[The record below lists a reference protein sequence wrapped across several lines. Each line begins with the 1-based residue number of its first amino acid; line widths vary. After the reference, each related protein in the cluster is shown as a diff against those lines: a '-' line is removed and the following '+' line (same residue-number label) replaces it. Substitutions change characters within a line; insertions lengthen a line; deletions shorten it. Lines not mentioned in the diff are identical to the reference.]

1 VSIRVPEQ
9 IIPNP
14 LTLEPAAMKNFTNSL
29 LDRDNLNL
37 VLDNLKLGVIA
48 HTPERIIT
56 VFNKEAEKITGYK
69 KEEVIGQDCH
79 LIFQAPFCGSKC
91 SFCDETPDLTSETK
105 QYPVTTITKE
115 GGTRHLDMTI
125 SAIIDNAGIFKGVIA
140 SFKDMTDSINLSLR
154 AENLSNFAG
163 IIGKDKSMQDI
174 FRQIRDV
181 ALYNYPV
188 HVSGDTGT
196 GKERV
201 AYAIH
206 DISSYGTG
214 AFVPVNC
221 GAIPE
226 GIVESE
232 LFGHVKGAFSGAVK
246 ERKGR
251 FELAHKGTLFLD
263 EVAELPLKTQV
274 KLLRFLQEGSFEKV
288 GGEKKVSVDVRIIS
302 ATNKNLKEEVQQGR
316 FREDLYYRL
325 NVIPIHL
332 PPLRKRQSDIPLLAE
347 HFLREAE
354 MESGNKVPDLAP
366 ETMDLMLDYRWPGNV
381 RELKNVIQFS
391 VVRSRGDKILP
402 SDLPMDL
409 AGDARIPA
417 PLPEPI
423 ELILTRGKLTI
434 ESVKTA
440 LVKTGGN
447 KSKAARVLGVG
458 RATLYRF
465 LTRNQEIRDYANRF

>member
-1 VSIRVPEQ
+1 MTDLIHP
-9 IIPNP
+9 I
-14 LTLEPAAMKNFTNSL
+14 
-29 LDRDNLNL
+29 LDHDNLNL
-37 VLDNLKLGVIA
+37 VLDNLKLGIIA

-56 VFNKEAEKITGYK
+56 VFNKEAEKITGYL
-69 KEEVIGQDCH
+69 KEEVIGNDCH
-79 LIFQAPFCGSKC
+79 KVFQTPFCGGKC
-91 SFCDETPDLTSETK
+91 SFCDGTPEFSFGSKE
-105 QYPVTTITKE
+105 YPLNIITKD
-115 GGTRHLDMTI
+115 GSTRQLEMTV
-125 SAIIDNAGIFKGVIA
+125 SAIINHDKIFKGVLA
-140 SFKDMTDSINLSLR
+140 SFRDVTESFNLSLK
-154 AENLSNFAG
+154 AENLSSFAG
-163 IIGKDKSMQDI
+163 IIGKDKAMQDI

-188 HVSGDTGT
+188 HVSGETGT

-232 LFGHVKGAFSGAVK
+232 LFGHVKGAFSGAIK

-251 FELAHKGTLFLD
+251 FELANKGTLFLD

-288 GGEKKVSVDVRIIS
+288 GGEKKESVEVRIIS
-302 ATNKNLKEEVQQGR
+302 ASNKNLKEEVTAGR

-332 PPLRKRQSDIPLLAE
+332 PPLMQRKSDIPLLAA
-347 HFLREAE
+347 HFLKEAE
-354 MESGNKVPDLAP
+354 QESPNAVPQLARAAL
-366 ETMDLMLDYRWPGNV
+366 DIMLDYHWPGNV

-391 VVRSRGDKILP
+391 VVRSRGSHILP
-402 SDLPMDL
+402 SDLPMEIIQGRDL
-409 AGDARIPA
+409 TFRVKEKYPSPDTA
-417 PLPEPI
+417 
-423 ELILTRGKLTI
+423 ILARGKLDI
-434 ESVKTA
+434 ESVKA
-440 LVKTGGN
+440 AIKQTGGN

-465 LTRNQEIRDYANRF
+465 FAQNDEIKNFADHF

>member
-1 VSIRVPEQ
+1 
-9 IIPNP
+9 
-14 LTLEPAAMKNFTNSL
+14 MKNFTHSL

-48 HTPERIIT
+48 HTPDRIIT
-56 VFNKEAEKITGYK
+56 VFNKEAEKITGYT
-69 KEEVIGQDCH
+69 KEEVIGKDCH
-79 LIFQAPFCGSKC
+79 IIFQAPFCGSKC
-91 SFCDETPDLTSETK
+91 SFCNKVPDLNDATK
-105 QYPVTTITKE
+105 EYPVTTITKSGE
-115 GGTRHLDMTI
+115 TRHLEMTV
-125 SAIIDNAGIFKGVIA
+125 SALIDNEGVFNGVIA
-140 SFKDMTDSINLSLR
+140 SFKDLTETIRLSLK

-163 IIGKDKSMQDI
+163 IIGKDKGMQDI

-188 HVSGDTGT
+188 NVSGETGT

-288 GGEKKVSVDVRIIS
+288 GGEKKISVDVRIIS
-302 ATNKNLKEEVQQGR
+302 ATNKNLKEEVKAGR
-316 FREDLYYRL
+316 FRQDLFYRL
-325 NVIPIHL
+325 NVIPIDL
-332 PPLRKRQSDIPLLAE
+332 PPLRHRKSDIPLLAA
-347 HFLREAE
+347 HFLKEAE
-354 MESGNKVPDLAP
+354 QESSNPIPDLGNGTI
-366 ETMDLMLDYRWPGNV
+366 ELMLDYHWPGNV

-391 VVRSRGDKILP
+391 VVRSRGSQILP
-402 SDLPMDL
+402 KDLPLEIIQDTVL
-409 AGDARIPA
+409 PQ
-417 PLPEPI
+417 PLQDPEPQI
-423 ELILTRGKLTI
+423 EMPLTRGKLT
-434 ESVKTA
+434 EVSVRTA
-440 LVKTGGN
+440 LIKTGGN

-465 LTRNQEIRDYANRF
+465 LAQNETAQSFADQL

>member
-1 VSIRVPEQ
+1 
-9 IIPNP
+9 
-14 LTLEPAAMKNFTNSL
+14 MKNFTHSL

-37 VLDNLKLGVIA
+37 VLDNLKMGVIA
-48 HTPERIIT
+48 HTPGRIIT
-56 VFNKEAEKITGYK
+56 VFNKEAEKITGYS

-79 LIFQAPFCGSKC
+79 VVFQAPFCGGKC
-91 SFCDETPDLTSETK
+91 SFCGPVPDLNSD
-105 QYPVTTITKE
+105 TKE
-115 GGTRHLDMTI
+115 YPITTLTKSGETRHLEMTV
-125 SAIIDNAGIFKGVIA
+125 SALIDNEGIFQGVIA
-140 SFKDMTDSINLSLR
+140 SFKDMTDSIQTSLR

-163 IIGKDKSMQDI
+163 IIGKDKAMQDI

-201 AYAIH
+201 ACAIH
-206 DISSYGTG
+206 DISSYGNG

-251 FELAHKGTLFLD
+251 FELADKGTLFLD

-302 ATNKNLKEEVQQGR
+302 ATNKDLKEEVKAGR
-316 FREDLYYRL
+316 FREDLFYRL

-332 PPLRKRQSDIPLLAE
+332 PPLRQRKQDIPLLAA
-347 HFLREAE
+347 HFLKEAE
-354 MESGNKVPDLAP
+354 EESGNPVPNLADD
-366 ETMDLMLDYRWPGNV
+366 TLAVMLDYRWPGNV

-391 VVRSRGDKILP
+391 VVRSRGKAILP
-402 SDLPMDL
+402 RDLPRDMIR
-409 AGDARIPA
+409 DAQAA
-417 PLPEPI
+417 PYTEAPEPADTEI
-423 ELILTRGKLTI
+423 SLIRGKLTPD
-434 ESVKTA
+434 SVRAA
-440 LVKTGGN
+440 LTKTGGN

-465 LTRNQEIRDYANRF
+465 LAQQEEIRAFADTF

>member
-1 VSIRVPEQ
+1 
-9 IIPNP
+9 
-14 LTLEPAAMKNFTNSL
+14 MKNFAQSL

-37 VLDNLKLGVIA
+37 VLDNLKLGIIA
-48 HTPERIIT
+48 HTPKRIIT
-56 VFNKEAEKITGYK
+56 VFNREAEKITGYK
-69 KEEVIGQDCH
+69 KEEVIGKDCH
-79 LIFQAPFCGSKC
+79 IIFQAPFCGSKC
-91 SFCDETPDLTSETK
+91 SFCGETPDFISETK
-105 QYPVTTITKE
+105 QYPVTTITKDGE
-115 GGTRHLDMTI
+115 TRHLDMTV
-125 SAIIDNAGIFKGVIA
+125 SAIMDNAGIFKGVIA
-140 SFKDMTDSINLSLR
+140 SFKDMTSAIQLSLR
-154 AENLSNFAG
+154 AEKMSSFAG

-181 ALYNYPV
+181 ALYSYPV

-332 PPLRKRQSDIPLLAE
+332 PPLRKRQSDIPLLTA
-347 HFLREAE
+347 HFLKEAE
-354 MESGNKVPDLAP
+354 QESHNKVPVLAP
-366 ETMDLMLDYRWPGNV
+366 ETLNLMMDYRWPGNV

-391 VVRSRGDKILP
+391 VVRSRGDKIMP
-402 SDLPMDL
+402 ADLPMDIATDL
-409 AGDARIPA
+409 TMDLKIDNRIPPSTHI
-417 PLPEPI
+417 PLESSGSSPMAIPPA
-423 ELILTRGKLTI
+423 RGKLTI
-434 ESVKTA
+434 ESVKKA
-440 LVKTGGN
+440 LTKTGGN

-465 LTRNQEIRDYANRF
+465 LAQNEEARDYANRF

>member
-1 VSIRVPEQ
+1 MENDTMTDLAQPIL
-9 IIPNP
+9 NH
-14 LTLEPAAMKNFTNSL
+14 
-29 LDRDNLNL
+29 DNLNF
-37 VLDNLKLGVIA
+37 VLDSLKLGIIC

-56 VFNKEAEKITGYK
+56 LFNKEAERITGYL
-69 KEEVIGQDCH
+69 KEDVIGKDCH
-79 LIFQAPFCGSKC
+79 IVFQSPFCGGKC
-91 SFCDETPDLTSETK
+91 SFCDGPPQFPLDTK
-105 QYPVTTITKE
+105 EYPLNIITK
-115 GGTRHLDMTI
+115 GGSARQLEMTV
-125 SAIIDNAGIFKGVIA
+125 SAIIGHDNDFKGVIA
-140 SFKDMTDSINLSLR
+140 SFRDVTESFNLSLK
-154 AENLSNFAG
+154 AENLSSFAG

-174 FRQIRDV
+174 FSQIRDV

-232 LFGHVKGAFSGAVK
+232 LFGHVKGAFSGAIK

-251 FELAHKGTLFLD
+251 FELAHKGTLLLD

-302 ATNKNLKEEVQQGR
+302 STNKNLRDEVKTGR
-316 FREDLYYRL
+316 FREDLFYRL

-332 PPLRKRQSDIPLLAE
+332 PPLRQRKSDIPLLAA
-347 HFLREAE
+347 HFLKEAE
-354 MESGNKVPDLAP
+354 QESPNAVPQLAD
-366 ETMDLMLDYRWPGNV
+366 ETLNVMLDYHWPGNV
-381 RELKNVIQFS
+381 RELKNMIQFS
-391 VVRSRGDKILP
+391 VVRSRGKKILP
-402 SDLPMDL
+402 SDLPMEIIQDKDVTFRFS
-409 AGDARIPA
+409 GRPYTPQIIPA
-417 PLPEPI
+417 
-423 ELILTRGKLTI
+423 RGKLNI

-440 LVKTGGN
+440 IKKTAGN

-465 LTRNQEIRDYANRF
+465 LAQNEDIKDYSDQF

>member
-1 VSIRVPEQ
+1 MAD
-9 IIPNP
+9 
-14 LTLEPAAMKNFTNSL
+14 LTHTM
-29 LDRDNLNL
+29 LDHDNLNL
-37 VLDNLKLGVIA
+37 ILDNLKLGIIA
-48 HTPERIIT
+48 HTTERIIT
-56 VFNKEAEKITGYK
+56 FFNKEAEKITGYS
-69 KEEVIGQDCH
+69 KEEVLGQDCH
-79 LIFQAPFCGSKC
+79 MVFQAPFCGGKC
-91 SFCDETPDLTSETK
+91 SFCDDTPDFSFGAKEYPLNIITRDGLSK
-105 QYPVTTITKE
+105 QLEMNV
-115 GGTRHLDMTI
+115 
-125 SAIIDNAGIFKGVIA
+125 SAIIDKDNVFKGVLA
-140 SFKDMTDSINLSLR
+140 SFKDVTETFDMSLK

-163 IIGKDKSMQDI
+163 IIGKDKVMQDI

-201 AYAIH
+201 ACAIH
-206 DISSYGTG
+206 DISSYGNG

-263 EVAELPLKTQV
+263 EVADLPLKTQV

-288 GGEKKVSVDVRIIS
+288 GGEKKISVEVRIIS
-302 ATNKNLKEEVQQGR
+302 AANKDLRDEVKAGR

-332 PPLRKRQSDIPLLAE
+332 PPLRERKSDIPLLAA
-347 HFLREAE
+347 HFLKEAE
-354 MESGNKVPDLAP
+354 QESPNTVPELSRESLED
-366 ETMDLMLDYRWPGNV
+366 MLDYHWPGNV

-391 VVRSRGDKILP
+391 VVRSRGNRILP
-402 SDLPMDL
+402 SDLPVEISKGKNEIFRPLVRYNEEDV
-409 AGDARIPA
+409 IPA
-417 PLPEPI
+417 
-423 ELILTRGKLTI
+423 RGKLDI
-434 ESVKTA
+434 DSVKNA
-440 LVKTGGN
+440 IRKTGGN

-465 LTRNQEIRDYANRF
+465 IAQNEEIKNFSDQF